1 MRPVH
6 ALMPDRRWRRHFP
19 TPKARP
25 MIARVKGLSEPHK
38 GVLYAVIA
46 HLIWG
51 VMAPYFGLIR
61 HIWAGEIAVNRGLWS
76 LPVAALIIWW
86 LGQWGDVWRI
96 FRNPRQLAILALCS
110 FIIVFNWGFYVWSI
124 EVGRTMESSLG
135 YYINPL
141 LNVVAGYLFLG
152 ERFNRYQVV
161 AIALAVAAVVI
172 QTVATGVFPWLGLML
187 GGSFCLY
194 GLLRKTIPVGPT
206 QGFMVEVMLAGPP
219 LLAYEY
225 YLFGQGTA
233 LFGSSPFNTL
243 MLIGAGLLT
252 TGALVFFTASLKRIR
267 YSTAGLL
274 QYISPSLVFLTAV
287 FMFGEPTG
295 FWKILSFALIWLA
308 LAIYSYSTIREE
320 RERRRAVNGETL
332 VPAQ

>member
-1 MRPVH
+1 
-6 ALMPDRRWRRHFP
+6 
-19 TPKARP
+19 
-25 MIARVKGLSEPHK
+25 MIAKVRGLSEPHK

-51 VMAPYFGLIR
+51 VMAPYFGMIR

-86 LGQWGDVWRI
+86 LGQWGDVWKI
-96 FRNPRQLAILALCS
+96 FRNPKQLAILALCS

-152 ERFNRYQVV
+152 ERFNRFQLV
-161 AIALAVAAVVI
+161 AIALAVVAVII
-172 QTVATGVFPWLGLML
+172 QTLGTGVFPWLGLML

-194 GLLRKTIPVGPT
+194 GLLRKMTHVGPT
-206 QGFMVEVMLAGPP
+206 QGFMVEVMLAALP
-219 LLAYEY
+219 LLAYQY
-225 YLFGQGTA
+225 YLFSQGTA
-233 LFGSSPFNTL
+233 LFGSTSFNTL
-243 MLIGAGLLT
+243 MLMGCGLLT
-252 TGALVFFTASLKRIR
+252 TGALVFFAASLKRIR

-295 FWKILSFALIWLA
+295 FWKILSFALIWIA

-320 RERRRAVNGETL
+320 RDRRRAVEDETL
-332 VPAQ
+332 VPAE